1 MDFGIIFKLRTK
13 KFWWLDVILYFVISL
28 LIATILCYIIFFV
41 KVGMQKKTISDLE
54 VATEAVGTGQ
64 QRENEKEVLF
74 YQKKIADF
82 AELIKNHQFASSVFG
97 FMEEKTASR
106 VWFNL
111 FNLNRKDAIVGL
123 SGETGDI
130 DVLSRQIAVM
140 EKSEYVKKVSL
151 LNSQI
156 NSTGGIKFNLT
167 LKLDPKIFS
176 IIPPSL
182 MIPSIEGTTTP
193 SSQPVLQNNQQ

>member
-13 KFWWLDVILYFVISL
+13 KFWWLDVILYFIISL